1 MIKKTLSTILAST
14 FMLSS
19 VALASGKKPQVEEK
33 LPKISIE
40 ENRTYKKE
48 LKEEKNHIYTAQKAF
63 LIGLACAFDVHVEI
77 QFIADKPGKTY
88 NFKISCIHNSKF
100 EYADW
105 PISKQSRQILMI
117 LRGIRKIPYI
127 EAKLPKN
134 KCVIETL
141 EINNHVMM
149 HDFIYEFGDLIL
161 KIIYRKKINAIKE
174 GKLDE
179 PLNLKTD
186 EEFKNEI
193 KDLFSEILK
202 PAPSITPKVH
212 NFYLPPL

>member
-14 FMLSS
+14 CMLSS
-19 VALASGKKPQVEEK
+19 VALASGEEPQAEEK
-33 LPKISIE
+33 LPKISVE

-48 LKEEKNHIYTAQKAF
+48 LKDAKSHMYTAQKAF

-77 QFIADKPGKTY
+77 EFIADKHGKTY
-88 NFKISCIHNSKF
+88 DFKISRIHNSKF

-105 PISKQSRQILMI
+105 PVSKQSRKILMI
-117 LRGIRKIPYI
+117 LRAARKMPQI
-127 EAKLPKN
+127 ETTLPKN
-134 KCVIETL
+134 KCVIENL

-149 HDFIYEFGDLIL
+149 QNFIYEFGDLIL
-161 KIIYRKKINAIKE
+161 KMIYRKKTNAIKE

-179 PLNLKTD
+179 PVNLKAD

-202 PAPSITPKVH
+202 PAPGLTPKVH